1 MSQKS
6 FAHPLSFLLLCSLLA
21 FFSGCKREAAD
32 PQQPPVFP
40 SPKVLQPEAPGE
52 ETLGNPP
59 LTLDISNLE
68 QGYFVAK
75 AQDDGHRKNIQL
87 VGEDQVP
94 YSYFLA
100 PGEEAVI
107 PITSGSGTYQLSCY
121 QEVEGS
127 RFAAL
132 YAQVLEV
139 SLENEFLPFLY
150 PNQYISF
157 TPDSQ
162 ASKLALSLLPEDAT
176 DTEGLEAIY
185 KYVTSHI
192 VYDDEKA
199 ASVGAGYLPDV
210 DETLAT
216 GKGICFDYAA
226 LMTAML
232 RSRDI
237 PSKLQIGYSGE
248 IKHAW
253 IDVYLISKGWV
264 EAAVY
269 FDGETWQRMD
279 PTFASNSEDEAFIES
294 YIGDG
299 SNYTVQFSR

>member
-1 MSQKS
+1 MFQRK
-6 FAHPLSFLLLCSLLA
+6 HPLSLLGLCALLTISA
-21 FFSGCKREAAD
+21 GCGSQAAD
-32 PQQPPVFP
+32 PNQPPVFS
-40 SPKVLQPEAPGE
+40 SPTVLVPEAPGE
-52 ETLGNPP
+52 EILGDPP
-59 LTLDISNLE
+59 LTLDISNLD
-68 QGYFVAK
+68 QGYFVAQ
-75 AQDDGHRKNIQL
+75 AQDDGYRKNIQL
-87 VGEDQVP
+87 IGEDQVQ
-94 YSYFLA
+94 YSYFLDS
-100 PGEEAVI
+100 GEETVI
-107 PITSGSGTYQLSCY
+107 PFTSGSGTYQLSCY
-121 QEVEGS
+121 QEVDGS

-132 YAQVLEV
+132 FAQVLDV
-139 SLENEFLPFLY
+139 SLKNEFLPFLY

-162 ASKLALSLLPEDAT
+162 ASKLALDLLPDDAT
-176 DTEGLEAIY
+176 DMEGLDAIY
-185 KYVTSHI
+185 EYVTSHV

-199 ASVGAGYLPDV
+199 ATVNPGYLPDV

-216 GKGICFDYAA
+216 GTGICFDYAA

-237 PSKLQIGYSGE
+237 PSKLQIGYSGS

-253 IDVYLISKGWV
+253 IDVYLRSKGWV

-269 FDGETWQRMD
+269 FDGDTWQRMD
-279 PTFASNSEDEAFIES
+279 PTFASNSEDAEFIQS